1 MLCFVGLYEES
12 KYIPH
17 IQGHNRESC
26 PGQEESLAADSYL
39 GKKTEKSEVILEPT
53 VTQESHLNPSIALLP
68 WSQRLRLV
76 TKTGE
81 NIFKQALEPFIVFFK
96 FPAVIYTAIQYSFG
110 LCWITILVS
119 TTASTFPGPPY
130 NFSPLGVG
138 CMSIGPFLGSALG
151 AIYAGYIGD
160 WVIVWLARRNHGIYE
175 PEMRLQLL
183 HLPALCMGGGLVMY
197 GLTVS
202 RASY

>member
-17 IQGHNRESC
+17 IQGHNQESC

-81 NIFKQALEPFIVFFK
+81 NIFKQALEPLSCFSNFL
-96 FPAVIYTAIQYSFG
+96 PSYTPLYNIPSVSAG
-110 LCWITILVS
+110 LLSLSLQRLPHFLVHHTI
-119 TTASTFPGPPY
+119 
-130 NFSPLGVG
+130 
-138 CMSIGPFLGSALG
+138 FLPWEW
-151 AIYAGYIGD
+151 D
-160 WVIVWLARRNHGIYE
+160 V
-175 PEMRLQLL
+175 
-183 HLPALCMGGGLVMY
+183 
-197 GLTVS
+197 
-202 RASY
+202 